1 GSTQRRGAGA
11 GRPRQPTSPAAR
23 KGITISSPGDPPHPR
38 HEGRRPHPRSA
49 PEPLEGGAPHAS
61 AAEGWEQPA
70 PRLADSLEDWTQE
83 PETADEPTARPAP
96 EPAARHEPEPTARP
110 APVGRG
116 SALSAWIAGPLRS
129 QTSSLDDW
137 LQGPI
142 ELHAEREAEDAWST
156 SGSVSGTWGLHGE
169 EVRSRTPEPSA
180 TGADPSARELRRARP
195 AFRRELHGLRAVA
208 LGLVAV
214 YHIWLGRVSGGVDV
228 FLFLSAFFLTGTFVR
243 RLESGRPLG
252 IPRYWLH
259 TFKRLMPPAAVTIL
273 LVLAGT
279 AALLPS
285 SMWQTIMQ
293 EAVAS
298 ALYLQ
303 NLLLVLLQVDYHA
316 RDAGGSS
323 PLQHFWS

>member
-1 GSTQRRGAGA
+1 MIPWRCPIHGTPGRSAHPADALRARHADPLGSTQRRGAGA

-116 SALSAWIAGPLRS
+116 SALSAWIAGPLPS

-142 ELHAEREAEDAWST
+142 ELHAEREAEDSWST

-169 EVRSRTPEPSA
+169 EVRSRTPEPS
-180 TGADPSARELRRARP
+180 
-195 AFRRELHGLRAVA
+195 
-208 LGLVAV
+208 
-214 YHIWLGRVSGGVDV
+214 
-228 FLFLSAFFLTGTFVR
+228 
-243 RLESGRPLG
+243 
-252 IPRYWLH
+252 
-259 TFKRLMPPAAVTIL
+259 
-273 LVLAGT
+273 
-279 AALLPS
+279 
-285 SMWQTIMQ
+285 
-293 EAVAS
+293 
-298 ALYLQ
+298 
-303 NLLLVLLQVDYHA
+303 
-316 RDAGGSS
+316 
-323 PLQHFWS
+323 